1 LKRYFRFF
9 FFFFF
14 FFLNF
19 FFKITAQKST
29 RKSKLAEHHLHA
41 SNIVATPSTTTTTTT
56 TTTTAAAHDDTDT
69 ALAIAA
75 TSRRKRSLA
84 LVRANDP
91 PHETIERRSC
101 NCKNSRCLKL
111 YCECFPAV
119 DHQILTNRGFLLLDQ
134 VLSLVHSYCA
144 DDGTVVVADWRG
156 LAVASFDPN
165 SCSLVYRTPR
175 RLVVNRA
182 SPHGVP
188 VVEFNVPHSGVSI
201 VATQHHALYVAPA
214 SSSAPFAKVPCVD
227 VLTRRDTVRLLAV
240 ASGGVVIDGGVD
252 VWRQMPCIAQLSL
265 TSRAQL
271 VAFLELYGIWLA
283 VGDID
288 AQAVRFRCAA
298 SLLRARY
305 KLAGLRNDDMDV
317 RAGAVYKRSWID
329 LFSVL
334 RNRSGELLDGALTSL
349 DCAAA
354 RAILIGVQAGGS
366 ILSSA
371 ASNDALR
378 DQLLRLVMHCG
389 FTASFVPVA
398 RGWRLELDA
407 AHAEPC
413 LDVCAN
419 GAARAYRYTDR
430 TWCFDMDA
438 GFVVV
443 RRVAPTHKDG
453 AVSAS
458 RPTIQG
464 NCFAAR
470 VYCTDNCACVSCQN
484 THEHERIVAKAIDDT
499 QERNPAAFSVEEK
512 VAKGCNC
519 KKSSCLKKYCECF
532 QAGIAC
538 SRNCRCV
545 DCKNHEGDAA
555 RQASSRRLSNVNA
568 NVELTT
574 DAPLTVA
581 ATDDDAVYLSASQVA
596 AHTVARDWASEVA
609 LVDIATSLIKRARH
623 AANDE
628 NADDDVAATT
638 VVVAQSP
645 LDSVATAI
653 RESGELAVRG
663 SAAASTTGTTAE
675 PTSESYARQERAVL
689 IGVREILDKAVGD
702 LSRL

>member
-1 LKRYFRFF
+1 VWCTILSPHSTVSPPFQAQCRAPTRRPPNRHRLRHPLLRIRQCRHRCSRQLVRLRCLKRYFRFF

-144 DDGTVVVADWRG
+144 DDGTVAVADWRG

-214 SSSAPFAKVPCVD
+214 SSSAPFAKVAVCRRAA
-227 VLTRRDTVRLLAV
+227 RRDTVRLLAV

-252 VWRQMPCIAQLSL
+252 AWRQMPCIAQLSL
-265 TSRAQL
+265 ATSRAQL

-288 AQAVRFRCAA
+288 AEAVRFRCAP

-305 KLAGLRNDDMDV
+305 KRAGLRNGDIDT
-317 RAGAVYKRSWID
+317 RAAPCTS
-329 LFSVL
+329 
-334 RNRSGELLDGALTSL
+334 ALGLICLQS
-349 DCAAA
+349 CA
-354 RAILIGVQAGGS
+354 I
-366 ILSSA
+366 
-371 ASNDALR
+371 
-378 DQLLRLVMHCG
+378 
-389 FTASFVPVA
+389 
-398 RGWRLELDA
+398 
-407 AHAEPC
+407 
-413 LDVCAN
+413 
-419 GAARAYRYTDR
+419 
-430 TWCFDMDA
+430 
-438 GFVVV
+438 
-443 RRVAPTHKDG
+443 
-453 AVSAS
+453 
-458 RPTIQG
+458 
-464 NCFAAR
+464 
-470 VYCTDNCACVSCQN
+470 
-484 THEHERIVAKAIDDT
+484 
-499 QERNPAAFSVEEK
+499 
-512 VAKGCNC
+512 
-519 KKSSCLKKYCECF
+519 
-532 QAGIAC
+532 
-538 SRNCRCV
+538 
-545 DCKNHEGDAA
+545 
-555 RQASSRRLSNVNA
+555 
-568 NVELTT
+568 
-574 DAPLTVA
+574 
-581 ATDDDAVYLSASQVA
+581 
-596 AHTVARDWASEVA
+596 
-609 LVDIATSLIKRARH
+609 
-623 AANDE
+623 
-628 NADDDVAATT
+628 
-638 VVVAQSP
+638 VVASC
-645 LDSVATAI
+645 STA
-653 RESGELAVRG
+653 R
-663 SAAASTTGTTAE
+663 
-675 PTSESYARQERAVL
+675 
-689 IGVREILDKAVGD
+689 
-702 LSRL
+702 